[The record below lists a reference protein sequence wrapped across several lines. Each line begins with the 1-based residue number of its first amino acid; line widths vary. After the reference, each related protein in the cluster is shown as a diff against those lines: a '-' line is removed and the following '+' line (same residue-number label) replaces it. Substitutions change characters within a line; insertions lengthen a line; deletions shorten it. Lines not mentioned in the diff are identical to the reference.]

1 MIFRNTLVKEFT
13 DNVLVGINRG
23 VKFMANS
30 NVTVTNSIF
39 KEMKQNRKEGKIYY
53 SDLRHLGSAI
63 GKKIDSLSNKYR
75 NR

>member
-30 NVTVTNSIF
+30 NSTATNSIF
-39 KEMKQNRKEGKIYY
+39 KEMKQNRKEGKIYH
-53 SDLRHLGSAI
+53 SDLSHLGSAI
-63 GKKIDSLSNKYR
+63 GKQIN
-75 NR
+75 

>member
-30 NVTVTNSIF
+30 NATVTNSIF

-53 SDLRHLGSAI
+53 SDLNHLGSAI
-63 GKKIDSLSNKYR
+63 GKRID
-75 NR
+75 